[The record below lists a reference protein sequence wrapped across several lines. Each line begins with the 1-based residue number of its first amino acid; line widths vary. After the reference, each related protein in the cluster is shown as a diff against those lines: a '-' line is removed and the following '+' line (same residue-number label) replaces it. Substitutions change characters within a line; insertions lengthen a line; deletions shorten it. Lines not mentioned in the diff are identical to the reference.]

1 MLISNI
7 TTTKDKRIIIISR
20 MVYEKKIIFDT
31 LQKMMILNQFLQQKT
46 EYSVMLLL
54 AIYVFIHMM
63 QFLLEYDYIHT
74 YQIYKNILLFYYFT
88 KDNSY
93 EKYVKIPIVI
103 AKCLQ
108 NIKTCVFG
116 M

>member
-1 MLISNI
+1 
-7 TTTKDKRIIIISR
+7 
-20 MVYEKKIIFDT
+20 
-31 LQKMMILNQFLQQKT
+31 
-46 EYSVMLLL
+46 
-54 AIYVFIHMM
+54 MM